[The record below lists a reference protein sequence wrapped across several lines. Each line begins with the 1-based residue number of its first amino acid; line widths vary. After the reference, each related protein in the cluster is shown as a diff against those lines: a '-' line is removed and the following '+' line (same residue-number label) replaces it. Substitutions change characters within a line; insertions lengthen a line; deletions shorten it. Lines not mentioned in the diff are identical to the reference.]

1 MNRDRARKR
10 LELLPANRDTAL
22 DELAFAVAY
31 RIMTPDERRSLR
43 IELVME
49 MGEDAPETPE
59 LAALWDEDRLIRG
72 LRLPRTLYDQCIL
85 DRARDEAVRP
95 MFDEHFWRLR
105 QSDLEGAG
113 FDPKE
118 ARDVIASLRL
128 SLGNN
133 RPPDH
138 IGDPNGTIDQ
148 EAA

>member
-1 MNRDRARKR
+1 MTRD
-10 LELLPANRDTAL
+10 EAL
-22 DELAFAVAY
+22 DELAFAVSY
-31 RIMTPDERRSLR
+31 RLMTPDERRALR
-43 IELVME
+43 IELVKD
-49 MGEDAPETPE
+49 MGQKAPPTPD
-59 LAALWDEDRLIRG
+59 LATLWDEDQLIRG
-72 LRLPRTLYDQCIL
+72 LRTPRTLYDQCIL
-85 DRARDEAVRP
+85 DRARDEVVRP

-118 ARDVIASLRL
+118 ARDVIASLRH

-138 IGDPNGTIDQ
+138 IGDPDGTIDQ